1 MSDIIDYLNW
11 RGDISFSADPLN
23 EVDFLILSWLSY
35 VELDATVG
43 AGFSVREACT
53 LKDASDE
60 FLRTHNLDKILAESY
75 SFTKT
80 SGLVLKEAAKTD
92 RFKNLRLTYFVNEID
107 HEKQSQFAAYTA
119 LPVEKGI
126 GTIVVFRGTDDNL
139 VGWKEDFNMSFEAI
153 VPSQEKA
160 LKYLENVAAKTRG
173 NIYVCG
179 HSKGGNLAIYA
190 SCMANEK
197 IRKRIV
203 SVFNFDG
210 PGFGDASLVN
220 LRKKEIKNKLHSFTP
235 EWSIVGMLLHHEKN
249 YTVVKSDE
257 TFIQQH
263 DASSWQVNGKSFVT
277 VKEVVDF
284 SKGFSDT
291 LSNWLR
297 ALDDDERRSFV
308 DTLFKILEAN
318 KAKTTIDINADR
330 LKAAVGMIKEY
341 SDLSKEN
348 KNMLKKILSLLFK
361 EGSLTIKRSMKE
373 KNAQKPAALPKPRP
387 QHT

>member
-11 RGDISFSADPLN
+11 RGDIGFSADPLN

-35 VELDATVG
+35 AEVDGTVCDHYSVKEARTLSDI
-43 AGFSVREACT
+43 AG
-53 LKDASDE
+53 E

-80 SGLVLKEAAKTD
+80 SGLVLKEAAETD
-92 RFKNLRLTYFVNEID
+92 RFKNMKITYFVNEID
-107 HEKQSQFAAYTA
+107 DEKQSQFAAYTA
-119 LPVEKGI
+119 LPEGKGT
-126 GTIVVFRGTDDNL
+126 GTVIVFRGTDDNL
-139 VGWKEDFNMSFEAI
+139 VGWKEDFNMCFEPL

-190 SCMANEK
+190 SCMADEK
-197 IRKRIV
+197 IRKRII
-203 SVFNFDG
+203 SVYNFDG

-220 LRKKEIKNKLHSFTP
+220 HKKHEIGNKLHSFTP

-263 DASSWQVNGKSFVT
+263 DASSWQVNGKKFVT

-291 LSNWLR
+291 LSNWLK

-308 DTLFKILEAN
+308 DTLFRILEAN
-318 KAKTTIDINADR
+318 KAKTTVDINADR

-341 SDLSKEN
+341 SDLSKET
-348 KNMLKKILSLLFK
+348 KSMLKKLISLLFK
-361 EGSLTIKRSMKE
+361 ESSLTIKRSMKV
-373 KNAQKPAALPKPRP
+373 PRQLNRASLKVP
-387 QHT
+387 R